1 MAQPNHYSPP
11 NLPPSPP
18 STLTQPPANK
28 APPFNPRGNKRIQFQ
43 DTDDDEEASAPPQST
58 KKHTAIKVV
67 MIGPSVMSKKHH
79 IDQSLQDTVNVG
91 APNATKGKGK
101 AASKPKTS
109 KP

>member
-1 MAQPNHYSPP
+1 MAQPNHHSPP

-18 STLTQPPANK
+18 STLTQPPENK
-28 APPFNPRGNKRIQFQ
+28 APPFNPQGNKRIQFQ
-43 DTDDDEEASAPPQST
+43 DTDDDEEASAPPQFM
-58 KKHTAIKVV
+58 KKCTVIKVV
-67 MIGPSVMSKKHH
+67 MIGPSVTSKKHC

-91 APNATKGKGK
+91 APNAMKGKGK

>member
-1 MAQPNHYSPP
+1 
-11 NLPPSPP
+11 
-18 STLTQPPANK
+18 
-28 APPFNPRGNKRIQFQ
+28 
-43 DTDDDEEASAPPQST
+43 
-58 KKHTAIKVV
+58 
-67 MIGPSVMSKKHH
+67 MIGPSVTSKKRH

>member
-1 MAQPNHYSPP
+1 MMMKR
-11 NLPPSPP
+11 LWPPS
-18 STLTQPPANK
+18 
-28 APPFNPRGNKRIQFQ
+28 I
-43 DTDDDEEASAPPQST
+43 T

-67 MIGPSVMSKKHH
+67 MIGPSVTSKKHC

-109 KP
+109 KS